1 MTTEQFSNIL
11 GVDLLDKSREVRFT
25 YARFAVYYYLR
36 RRGWCLMRIA
46 DMFGY
51 KSHSSI
57 INGLKQME
65 TKLSINDDMAHGY
78 WHKLLVADSGRIV
91 ELKFGV
97 AV

>member
-1 MTTEQFSNIL
+1 MTAEQFSNIL

-51 KSHSSI
+51 KNHSSI

-65 TKLSINDDMAHGY
+65 TKLSINDDLAHGY
-78 WHKLLVADSGRIV
+78 WQKLLVADSARIV
-91 ELKFGV
+91 ELKLGM
-97 AV
+97 AI

>member
-1 MTTEQFSNIL
+1 MTAEQFSNTL
-11 GVDLLDKSREVRFT
+11 GIDLLDKSREVRFT

-78 WHKLLVADSGRIV
+78 WKKLLVADSARIV
-91 ELKFGV
+91 KLKLGM

>member
-1 MTTEQFSNIL
+1 
-11 GVDLLDKSREVRFT
+11 
-25 YARFAVYYYLR
+25 
-36 RRGWCLMRIA
+36 MRIA

-57 INGLKQME
+57 INGIKQME

-78 WHKLLVADSGRIV
+78 WKKLLVADSARIV
-91 ELKFGV
+91 KLKLGV

>member
-1 MTTEQFSNIL
+1 
-11 GVDLLDKSREVRFT
+11 
-25 YARFAVYYYLR
+25 
-36 RRGWCLMRIA
+36 MRIA

-65 TKLSINDDMAHGY
+65 AKLSINDDLAHGY
-78 WHKLLVADSGRIV
+78 WQKLLVADSARIV
-91 ELKFGV
+91 ELKFGM

>member
-1 MTTEQFSNIL
+1 MTAEQFSNIL

-36 RRGWCLMRIA
+36 RRGWRLMRIA

-51 KSHSSI
+51 KNHSSI

-65 TKLSINDDMAHGY
+65 AKLSINDDLAHGY
-78 WHKLLVADSGRIV
+78 WQKLLAAESARIV